1 MEGLEH
7 PHRPNGFECV
17 GLEVRRDVPIHLVTW
32 HFVVVTLL
40 RSLELGRVLLKL
52 FHELPVHP
60 LLCFLAPLSPPLFD
74 PLCWKLWSTTPH
86 GHPTNFPT
94 LFTIYTNI
102 TATDLPY
109 ALCDPEAMLF
119 VGCSQLTVVV
129 YCLLL
134 LVGVVAAVWCK
145 CVSCK
150 LW

>member
-7 PHRPNGFECV
+7 PHWPNGLECV
-17 GLEVRRDVPIHLVTW
+17 GLEVRRDVPMLLVTW
-32 HFVVVTLL
+32 HFVVETLL
-40 RSLELGRVLLKL
+40 RSLDLGRVLLKL
-52 FHELPVHP
+52 PHELPIHP

-74 PLCWKLWSTTPH
+74 PLCWKLWSATPH

-109 ALCDPEAMLF
+109 ALCDPDTMLF

-129 YCLLL
+129 YCLLM

-145 CVSCK
+145 V
-150 LW
+150 